1 MVETALKSIFLAN
14 LYGISGAVDKHFC
27 LWCLKTKDQMH
38 LVSKEPVAS
47 RNLDQMK
54 QNNTEFMTKG
64 GGDKKKASQHNN
76 VVRAPLVD
84 IPISDV
90 VPPILHILLGVVK
103 KHHTIL
109 EEKCDDIDKDLVDRA
124 IETNGQFEAISP
136 RLKKYIKALK
146 S

>member
-1 MVETALKSIFLAN
+1 
-14 LYGISGAVDKHFC
+14 
-27 LWCLKTKDQMH
+27 MH

-146 S
+146 